1 VTDRF
6 HDRSQLLAEH
16 DRRRSALAAPTATFP
31 LHDVTLA
38 IPPGLKPQGTAK
50 PCALSGW
57 CLANPM
63 VLTPRRRRAL
73 RRARRRQNAGAGW
86 WSRMVEQDGGAGW
99 WRQTGSNRRP
109 HACKARALPAELCPL
124 TMVGLGRLERP
135 TSPLSG
141 VRSNHLSYRPR
152 KDRSP
157 SARGHETQAQTG
169 RSSDPDKGESETRTA
184 HVPHHGALTE
194 PLYPMTPREERTG
207 FTPIITEEASLE
219 RR

>member
-1 VTDRF
+1 M
-6 HDRSQLLAEH
+6 S
-16 DRRRSALAAPTATFP
+16 
-31 LHDVTLA
+31 
-38 IPPGLKPQGTAK
+38 
-50 PCALSGW
+50 
-57 CLANPM
+57 
-63 VLTPRRRRAL
+63 PRGQAS
-73 RRARRRQNAGAGW
+73 RQ
-86 WSRMVEQDGGAGW
+86 SVP
-99 WRQTGSNRRP
+99 S
-109 HACKARALPAELCPL
+109 
-124 TMVGLGRLERP
+124 MVGLGRLERP